1 MPDTA
6 RLAFAI
12 VALALFAT
20 SAAGAADLSASER
33 AGRRLYHEGI
43 GASGASVVA
52 TVGLDES
59 RVPGHVV
66 PCASCHGADGLGR
79 SEGGVVPPVI
89 TWVELSKPYGHLH
102 DNGRRHGPFD
112 AAGLTRAVTLGIDP
126 AGNPL
131 ERTMPRY
138 ALGRDDLANLF
149 AYLRR
154 LELDTDPG
162 VHADALR
169 LGTLLPAAGPLGDTG
184 RLMQRV
190 LDAYIA
196 DLNTAGGLY
205 GRRIELV
212 APDYGGDRAATLAR
226 AKALM
231 AEGDV
236 LALVA
241 PLVAGAEAELVSLAE
256 EQRVP
261 IVGPVGAG
269 GLGVGSAEAA
279 TRYTFVLQAG
289 LREQV
294 RTLVAYAAGAL
305 ALEGAPLTLVASAE
319 PAYEPLA
326 AALAAQ
332 CVRARCGR
340 IAQQRYSAGGFDA
353 GAAVAAHQASGARLL
368 FFLGPEADLAA
379 LLRAAA
385 ERGVYPTVLLP
396 GALGARA
403 AVQAPAGFDG
413 RLLLAY
419 PSAPRAALASGGPF
433 EAFRARHGLPTG
445 QVAAQAA
452 AYAAAALLGEGLRRS
467 GRAVSREK
475 LVAALE
481 SVRGLDTDAVP
492 TLTYGPDRRIG
503 AFGGVVVALDT
514 AGRSFR
520 PVSPWL
526 PLE

>member
-1 MPDTA
+1 MRDAA
-6 RLAFAI
+6 RRAAAL
-12 VALALFAT
+12 VALAVFAAAAPAT
-20 SAAGAADLSASER
+20 ELSAAER
-33 AGRRLYHEGI
+33 AGRRLYREGI

-52 TVGLDES
+52 TVGLDAS
-59 RVPGHVV
+59 RVPGHIV

-89 TWVELSKPYGHLH
+89 TWAELSKPYGHLH

-149 AYLRR
+149 AYLQR

-162 VHADALR
+162 VRADALR
-169 LGTLLPAAGPLGDTG
+169 LGTLLPTTGPLGDTG

-190 LDAYIA
+190 LEAYFA
-196 DLNTAGGLY
+196 DLNAAGGLY

-212 APDYGGDRAATLAR
+212 APDYGGDRTATLAR
-226 AKALM
+226 ADALM

-241 PLVAGAEAELVSLAE
+241 PLVAGAETELASLAE
-256 EQRVP
+256 RQRVP
-261 IVGPVGAG
+261 VIGPVGAG
-269 GLGVGSAEAA
+269 GLGGSSAVTA
-279 TRYTFVLQAG
+279 TRYTFMLQSG

-294 RTLVAYAAGAL
+294 RTLVAYAASAL
-305 ALEGAPLTLVASAE
+305 AIEGAPLTLVASADA
-319 PAYEPLA
+319 AYAPLA
-326 AALAAQ
+326 DALAAQ

-340 IAQQRYSAGGFDA
+340 TALQRYTAGGFDA
-353 GAAVAAHQASGARLL
+353 GAAIAAHQASGAKLL
-368 FFLGPEADLAA
+368 FFLGPEADLAT
-379 LLRAAA
+379 LLRDLAA
-385 ERGVYPTVLLP
+385 RGVYPTVLLP

-419 PSAPRAALASGGPF
+419 PSAPGAALASGGPF

-445 QVAAQAA
+445 QVAAQAG
-452 AYAAAALLGEGLRRS
+452 AYAAAVLLGEGLRRG
-467 GRAVSREK
+467 GRAISREK

-492 TLTYGPDRRIG
+492 PLTYGPDRRIG
-503 AFGGVVVALDT
+503 AFGGVVVALDA